1 MEITA
6 GITAHSARHL
16 VMQMATYRRKVFGE
30 RLGWELQA
38 QNGLE
43 FDQFDRDDTMYVV
56 AQDHNGWVT
65 GCARLLPTTRP
76 YLLGEVFPQLM
87 QGQPLPCTP
96 QVWELSRFAAMD
108 LQAPSPR
115 PSDQFSSPPVRRTT
129 RRSTGD
135 HGIAAGRGTPAA
147 QSGNPRTPGGCPG
160 EGGRPLAVRLPDR
173 LQQLAL
179 SGSRRPPRP
188 RRRRGSPQRSR
199 FCHELQS
206 DLPSARCIIPRAG

>member
-16 VMQMATYRRKVFGE
+16 VMQMATYRRKVFVE

-115 PSDQFSSPPVRRTT
+115 PSDQFSSPL
-129 RRSTGD
+129 
-135 HGIAAGRGTPAA
+135 AAGLPKASLQGAA
-147 QSGNPRTPGGCPG
+147 QHGAQQVITVS
-160 EGGRPLAVRLPDR
+160 PLGVERLLR
-173 LQQLAL
+173 KA
-179 SGSRRPPRP
+179 GI
-188 RRRRGSPQRSR
+188 
-199 FCHELQS
+199 H
-206 DLPSARCIIPRAG
+206 ARRAGAPVKVGGHWLFACLIDCNSWH